1 MPIQL
6 IKDFKYLPTVQY
18 TQCSCMAL
26 CCVHI
31 NRMIES
37 DVVSAQPWNMLLT
50 NHRVAIISTQMVQ
63 GGYQQC

>member
-37 DVVSAQPWNMLLT
+37 DVVSGVNMEYAYDKPQDG
-50 NHRVAIISTQMVQ
+50 NH
-63 GGYQQC
+63 